1 MSNDPPVQYIDR
13 SRAYYEAQGYPK
25 PYRWSQADETPFHPL
40 SKPLSEC
47 KATIITTAMPDDSYE
62 DEHRR
67 LHVGR
72 FSETPEKFYTGGLFW
87 DRDATHTDDRE
98 TYFPIKQLQA
108 RVAAGEV
115 GSIAEH
121 YYCVPTIYSY
131 SRTQR
136 RDAPAIAEQCLAEM
150 VDIALLVPL

>member
-1 MSNDPPVQYIDR
+1 MINNSPIAYIDR

-25 PYRWSQADETPFHPL
+25 PYRWSAAEHVPFHRL
-40 SKPLSEC
+40 TKPLADC
-47 KATIITTAMPDDSYE
+47 KATIITTAMPDDSYQ

-67 LHVGR
+67 LHVGK
-72 FSETPEKFYTGGLFW
+72 FSEAPANFYTGGLFW

-98 TYFPIKQLQA
+98 TYFPIKQLTA
-108 RVAAGEV
+108 RVASGEI

-121 YYCVPTIYSY
+121 FYCVPTIYSY

-136 RDAPAIAEQCLAEM
+136 RDAPAIAQQCQQEQ

>member
-1 MSNDPPVQYIDR
+1 MIKDSPIAYIER

-25 PYRWSQADETPFHPL
+25 PYRWSAAQDIPFHAL
-40 SKPLSEC
+40 TKPLSEC
-47 KATIITTAMPDDSYE
+47 KATIITTAMPDDSYQ

-67 LHVGR
+67 LYVGKFR
-72 FSETPEKFYTGGLFW
+72 EAPENFYTGGLFW

-98 TYFPIKQLQA
+98 TYFPIKQLTA
-108 RVAAGEV
+108 HVTSGEI

-136 RDAPAIAEQCLAEM
+136 RDAPAIAKQCQEEQ